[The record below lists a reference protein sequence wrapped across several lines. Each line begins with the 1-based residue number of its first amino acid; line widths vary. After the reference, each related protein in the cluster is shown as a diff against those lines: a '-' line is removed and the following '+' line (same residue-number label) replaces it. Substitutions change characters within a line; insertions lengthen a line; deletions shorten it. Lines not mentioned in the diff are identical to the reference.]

1 MHTSTMRKTAA
12 AVLAVLTIAGCSG
25 PADDVF
31 GADLY
36 SSSCA
41 HCHGSDLAGGIG
53 PPLGPGSNAA
63 TLTDQQIIGVI
74 RIGPGAMTSFGN
86 RFTQAQLDSLVDF
99 LRTEQGS

>member
-1 MHTSTMRKTAA
+1 MLVA
-12 AVLAVLTIAGCSG
+12 AGCSG
-25 PADDVF
+25 PANDAF

-53 PPLGPGSNAA
+53 PPLGAGSNAA
-63 TLTDQQIIGVI
+63 TLTDQQIVDVI
-74 RIGPGAMTSFGN
+74 RIGPGAMTSFGS
-86 RFTQAQLDSLVDF
+86 RFTEAQLDSLVDY

>member
-1 MHTSTMRKTAA
+1 MRTSVAA
-12 AVLAVLTIAGCSG
+12 MLLSVLVGTGCSG
-25 PADDVF
+25 PSNDVF

-53 PPLGPGSNAA
+53 PALGPGSDAA
-63 TLTDQQIIGVI
+63 ALTDQQIVDVI
-74 RIGPGAMTSFGN
+74 RIGPGAMTSFED
-86 RFTQAQLDSLVDF
+86 RFTQPQLDSLVDY

>member
-1 MHTSTMRKTAA
+1 MMRKLV
-12 AVLAVLTIAGCSG
+12 AVVLIMFVVAGCSG
-25 PADDVF
+25 PADDAF

-53 PPLGPGSNAA
+53 PPLGAGSNAA
-63 TLTDQQIIGVI
+63 TLTDQQIVDVI

-86 RFTQAQLDSLVDF
+86 RFTEAQLDSLVDY

>member
-1 MHTSTMRKTAA
+1 MRVFAASLVFVFVAA
-12 AVLAVLTIAGCSG
+12 ACSG
-25 PADDVF
+25 PGNDVF

-63 TLTDQQIIGVI
+63 TLTDEQIIDVI
-74 RIGPGAMTSFGN
+74 RIGPGAMTSFGD
-86 RFTQAQLDSLVDF
+86 RFTDVQLESLVEY
-99 LRTEQGS
+99 LRAEQIP

>member
-1 MHTSTMRKTAA
+1 MRIFAASLLFVFVAA
-12 AVLAVLTIAGCSG
+12 ACSG
-25 PADDVF
+25 PGADVF

-63 TLTDQQIIGVI
+63 ILTDEQIIDVI
-74 RIGPGAMTSFGN
+74 RIGPGAMTSFGD
-86 RFTQAQLDSLVDF
+86 RFTDVQLESLVEY
-99 LRTEQGS
+99 LRAEQIP